1 MHKLNWHR
9 GLHEDVQSDTRVF
22 SPLAIVVAIEDGQRP
37 VQDVTVSVW
46 TTFENNQTPVF
57 ESLLVAETRVVPHR
71 VTDARC
77 HTVRAPYPL
86 AYPPPPSLILF
97 DRLKINRQ
105 VAAQTMDIAGKGIDI
120 ARKIAY
126 NEYETRV
133 DNGNKANGST
143 IAGLNLPG
151 AEAAADWWNWLWD
164 SGLPSLLS
172 PFGIGGG
179 QVAPSVPESA
189 VNVLIKRGLQG
200 IGGAMVA
207 AAFKSSRYDLVSS
220 VALATLPFSKLL
232 WEGMPIANL
241 ADVGN
246 WQLAMTVGSK
256 ALRHYV
262 NSRPN
267 AEEGQTKF
275 TIRELSRTI
284 FSLSVMRSK
293 AGMKS
298 HSAGN
303 EFRRQQ
309 SEQFRRELVVW
320 EWLRDIKNKISA
332 PETEL
337 LAVSKTFATRLHVRV
352 AVDDALGCDP
362 SEAYHEITCAR
373 EDCYELGALAAGTL
387 RDIESLFEAIEA
399 LHNAL
404 DEGIASETATDTWWD
419 LTSNLIESTRDFVN
433 SKFKAAQ
440 EVVNGMSPEKKK
452 QLEQQNPDELAKIEG
467 YNEAD
472 KEFKVEIG
480 KNLTEK
486 QEDEKQ
492 QAEETETDNAAK
504 EYNDE
509 AAKKEKGEDEAVK
522 KDGSKKSLSD
532 LRANFVKLQTK
543 GIWLSYK
550 RGLHRGGRNGLNDT
564 SLPTQENR
572 RGVLRAVKQGLDDK
586 LARMFLEQGERG
598 YELYQL
604 LLAKANAKNLPAPM
618 RDVCKYVRRLPQ
630 RATAYNTKRLFLFR
644 ADRSNGFVDISTR
657 FAATRVYSEYYD
669 ANQLIAA
676 AMDSSAMALHRL
688 VIEWEANSSTRV
700 KLVCMCKSRHGSNLF
715 KERVAVGTLVL
726 TTPVDVQASSALVE
740 LTERERRQIR
750 MVVRRAQQKCDKS
763 VLERLGLQPDDASLL
778 ASHVFGDLWADEL
791 VALHNLGGNTQQAQ
805 MLEQASR
812 RATARLRAAG
822 KLLLDLLTVHNPVG
836 GVMDF
841 DDVPCNATDVSLL
854 ATQRGRDAGLII
866 ERLLFGK
873 NYVAIRA
880 AFAPL
885 LRATAQAAGKCAD
898 VFERAIPERLPYEPV
913 ASLFDRDRSGG
924 VAAYLRVKSM
934 LPLGDIVSVA
944 AAAYPSVLLLGSDPE
959 SQTAA
964 VDLANAQGVPEA
976 PTEPNLRFDEL
987 VRTMRYRLA
996 SLKMDELPVDEDGDI
1011 DIDQLAKTLSATSI
1025 SVATHSFYVPFGFGD
1040 SRPPPTFPP
1049 LPAPMFGSVPV
1060 FGKHLA
1066 RAFGALQTT
1075 GGNATRPYS
1084 VTLKPT
1090 FGCLE
1095 PLPLPRDDDDGG
1107 DDETIAEG
1115 ASVHP
1120 NVVQVLATDDGG
1132 VEVRYTASRVWGVEA
1147 GPNRN
1152 TSYGNAKEAAEAH
1165 LQGEDATRLSS
1176 DVCAIAWNAER
1187 VMQAVIAALA
1197 SASDGP
1203 NAHDGLTLRLVL
1215 PDKGDEPSVWFTRP
1229 NNPMAIAQKRK
1240 YSERVLRF
1248 ARLTLQHGVQAHQR
1262 LARKFWKEL
1271 KERKAMDEV
1280 KLEALDKTLN
1290 ESELNGEKLET
1301 VWPKCESRQK
1311 AIADLKDNKNAFD
1324 AYAQLAETNVPRV
1337 GELGDHD
1344 AAFAG
1349 DLNDA
1354 IKTKMKGET
1363 NAILTALFTE
1373 LELAFERVGKDYK
1386 AWEREH
1392 EATAR
1397 ITPTPK
1403 AEDVAPVD
1411 NGAGVGGG
1419 ARVVA
1424 PVDNGA
1430 GVGGGARVVAPVD
1443 DEGGR
1448 EEEVDD
1454 VHATIAHAGLVC
1466 ALGVGMGMLAPLLG
1480 DNVPMQ
1486 VEKIQHK
1493 HDWVK
1498 LGGVRKTL
1506 ETLEA
1511 AFDKC
1516 AAMRMSEAC
1525 LVVVGVLSNL

>member
-1 MHKLNWHR
+1 MSNATDSADDALFLEQTSTSLYESTNDTGDRHVLPLTRARPKYCTVPPPSSTTSKGTKNDGHPEIVVQLRKRNGKLQLFLDGYLSEGDLPKGSTVRQHKLNWHR
-9 GLHEDVQSDTRVF
+9 GLHEDVQSDTRIF

-105 VAAQTMDIAGKGIDI
+105 VAAQTMGIAGKGVDI
-120 ARKIAY
+120 ARKVTHS
-126 NEYETRV
+126 EYKTRV
-133 DNGNKANGST
+133 ENGNNANGS
-143 IAGLNLPG
+143 AN
-151 AEAAADWWNWLWD
+151 EWWNWLWD

-172 PFGIGGG
+172 PFGIGGERDSRVVP
-179 QVAPSVPESA
+179 QSSESV
-189 VNVLIKRGLQG
+189 LMKRGLQG
-200 IGGAMVA
+200 FGAAMVA
-207 AAFKSSRYDLVSS
+207 AAFKSSRYDLISS
-220 VALATLPFSKLL
+220 VALATIPYSKLL
-232 WEGMPIANL
+232 WEGMPIADL

-256 ALRHYV
+256 ALRHYA
-262 NSRPN
+262 NSQPN

-275 TIRELSRTI
+275 TIKELSRTI

-293 AGMKS
+293 AGMKG
-298 HSAGN
+298 HSAGD

-320 EWLRDIKNKISA
+320 EWMRDTKNEIPA

-399 LHNAL
+399 LDNAL
-404 DEGIASETATDTWWD
+404 DKGIASDTATDTWWD
-419 LTSNLIESTRDFVN
+419 MTSNLIEITREFVN
-433 SKFKAAQ
+433 SKFTEAQAAYDA
-440 EVVNGMSPEKKK
+440 MSSGKKENL
-452 QLEQQNPDELAKIEG
+452 QQQNPDELAKIEG
-467 YNEAD
+467 YKKAD
-472 KEFKVEIG
+472 EEFKQEMS

-492 QAEETETDNAAK
+492 RAEETETDEAVTMYNEEAAK
-504 EYNDE
+504 ED
-509 AAKKEKGEDEAVK
+509 AF
-522 KDGSKKSLSD
+522 KDN
-532 LRANFVKLQTK
+532 LRKLWANVVKLQTR
-543 GIWLSYK
+543 GIWKTIK
-550 RGLHRGGRNGLNDT
+550 RKMYRVGNNWLNDT
-564 SLPTQENR
+564 SSPTQENR
-572 RGVLRAVKQGLDDK
+572 RGVLRDVKQGLVDK

-598 YELYQL
+598 YELYKL
-604 LLAKANAKNLPAPM
+604 LMAKADAKNLHAPM
-618 RDVCKYVRRLPQ
+618 PDVCKYVRRLPQ
-630 RATAYNTKRLFLFR
+630 RATADNTKRLFLFR
-644 ADRSNGFVDISTR
+644 ADRSNGFVDLSTR

-676 AMDSSAMALHRL
+676 AMDASAMALQRL
-688 VIEWEANSSTRV
+688 VREWEANSKTRV
-700 KLVCMCKSRHGSNLF
+700 KLVCMCKSRHGSNPF
-715 KERVAVGTLVL
+715 KERVAVSTLVL
-726 TTPVDVQASSALVE
+726 TTPVDVQAASALVE

-763 VLERLGLQPDDASLL
+763 VLERLGLQPDNASLL

-791 VALHNLGGNTQQAQ
+791 VAVHNLGAKTQQAQ

-836 GVMDF
+836 GVVDF

-924 VAAYLRVKSM
+924 VAAYLRVERM
-934 LPLGDIVSVA
+934 LPKMGDIVSAA

-959 SQTAA
+959 SQKAA

-996 SLKMDELPVDEDGDI
+996 SLKMDELPIDKGGDI
-1011 DIDQLAKTLSATSI
+1011 DIEQLAKALSATSI
-1025 SVATHSFYVPFGFGD
+1025 SVAPHSFYVPFGFGD

-1095 PLPLPRDDDDGG
+1095 PLPLPRG
-1107 DDETIAEG
+1107 DDETITEDEAIAEG

-1132 VEVRYTASRVWGVEA
+1132 VEVRYTASRVWGVEP

-1152 TSYGNAKEAAEAH
+1152 TEYGNAKKAAEAH
-1165 LQGEDATRLSS
+1165 LQGEDAARLSS

-1197 SASDGP
+1197 SASYGP

-1240 YSERVLRF
+1240 YSERVLRYVCQ
-1248 ARLTLQHGVQAHQR
+1248 T
-1262 LARKFWKEL
+1262 
-1271 KERKAMDEV
+1271 
-1280 KLEALDKTLN
+1280 
-1290 ESELNGEKLET
+1290 
-1301 VWPKCESRQK
+1301 
-1311 AIADLKDNKNAFD
+1311 D
-1324 AYAQLAETNVPRV
+1324 AS
-1337 GELGDHD
+1337 
-1344 AAFAG
+1344 
-1349 DLNDA
+1349 
-1354 IKTKMKGET
+1354 
-1363 NAILTALFTE
+1363 
-1373 LELAFERVGKDYK
+1373 
-1386 AWEREH
+1386 AWR
-1392 EATAR
+1392 
-1397 ITPTPK
+1397 P
-1403 AEDVAPVD
+1403 DSSAP
-1411 NGAGVGGG
+1411 
-1419 ARVVA
+1419 
-1424 PVDNGA
+1424 
-1430 GVGGGARVVAPVD
+1430 
-1443 DEGGR
+1443 
-1448 EEEVDD
+1448 
-1454 VHATIAHAGLVC
+1454 C
-1466 ALGVGMGMLAPLLG
+1466 A
-1480 DNVPMQ
+1480 
-1486 VEKIQHK
+1486 
-1493 HDWVK
+1493 
-1498 LGGVRKTL
+1498 
-1506 ETLEA
+1506 
-1511 AFDKC
+1511 
-1516 AAMRMSEAC
+1516 
-1525 LVVVGVLSNL
+1525 